1 MMKRIFVLLALTLL
15 VVLGGCQKNNIEPTS
30 GAYFLEGSDVNDTQ
44 NMAPFLTLDNEEKS
58 FIFFYDTL
66 AAGTYTV
73 DDGILT
79 ASTQGSQNAYRF
91 EVQDAET
98 LALLLD
104 DGEKA
109 IFRLVETSDA
119 DLDAAGS

>member
-1 MMKRIFVLLALTLL
+1 MKRIFSVLMVALLL
-15 VVLGGCQKNNIEPTS
+15 LTGCQKNNIEPQA

-44 NMAPFLTLDNEEKS
+44 NMAPFLTLDSEQKS

-79 ASTQGSQNAYRF
+79 ATVQGSQSAYRF
-91 EVQDAET
+91 EVQDEQT

-104 DGEKA
+104 NDEKA
-109 IFRLVETSDA
+109 IFRLLETSDTDA
-119 DLDAAGS
+119 DAASS